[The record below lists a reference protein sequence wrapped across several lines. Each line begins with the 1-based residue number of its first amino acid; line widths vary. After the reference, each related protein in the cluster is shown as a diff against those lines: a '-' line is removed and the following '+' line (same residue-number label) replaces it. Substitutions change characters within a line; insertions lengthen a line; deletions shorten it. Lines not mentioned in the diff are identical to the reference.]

1 MKKINLSKRAKIIIG
16 AVAGAVAAAG
26 ITVGAI
32 FGVKAA
38 KAKKAE
44 EETTTDAE

>member
-1 MKKINLSKRAKIIIG
+1 MKKIELSKRAKIIIG
-16 AVAGAVAAAG
+16 AVAGAVVVAG
-26 ITVGAI
+26 GVIGTI